1 MTRILADL
9 PDDDI
14 QWLDAR
20 AAEQGKS
27 RASLV
32 REAVATYK
40 AQVCTDG
47 TDWIDAGFGLWA
59 RHGMAYDPHEYDR
72 KRRAEWTRTWDDDYE
87 EVRAESPDMSRADI
101 LNPRHRSPRER
112 LCVRCQY
119 LDRRARR
126 ISACTKR
133 NQPRRQ
139 QWSATLDQPYGL
151 DRGLVERR

>member
-14 QWLDAR
+14 RWLDAR

-87 EVRAESPDMSRADI
+87 EVRAESPDMFDEEDDRQRQI
-101 LNPRHRSPRER
+101 
-112 LCVRCQY
+112 Y
-119 LDRRARR
+119 LDMIAGRYPEPKAPQ
-126 ISACTKR
+126 S
-133 NQPRRQ
+133 
-139 QWSATLDQPYGL
+139 S
-151 DRGLVERR
+151 